1 MKIALHLYALR
12 NHIKKEEDLVNT
24 LHAIKAMGYDAIH
37 LSGIPD
43 WKEERLVLLQQTCE
57 SLQLEIAG
65 THVRAFQTDMTLEPL
80 IKNHHMLNTSYLGIG
95 SMPENYD
102 RKNLTHYQDFILQCN
117 KIAKELEPHHLIL
130 TYHHHAFEF
139 SKMNGLYPID
149 IIMQNMMMSK
159 MKLEVD
165 LYWLQYAGINPLE
178 FILKYQHQI
187 AMIHLKDMRI
197 AISDHWSTEQQ
208 FCAIGDGNIA
218 YRRIIPQLRTLPIEW
233 LIIGQDEFYGADP
246 WEELHKSLYFVKGLV

>member
-12 NHIKKEEDLVNT
+12 NHIKKEEDMINT

-37 LSGIPD
+37 VSGIPD
-43 WKEERLVLLQQTCE
+43 WKEERLLLLKKTCE
-57 SLQLEIAG
+57 ELNLEIVG
-65 THVRAFQTDMTLEPL
+65 THVRAFQANGSLSSI
-80 IKNHHMLNTSYLGIG
+80 IKNHQLLDTHYIGIG
-95 SMPENYD
+95 SMPESYD
-102 RKNLTHYQDFILQCN
+102 RRNLTHYQDFILQCN
-117 KIAKELEPHHLIL
+117 KMAKELETHHLTL

-139 SKMNGLYPID
+139 CKMNGLYPID
-149 IIMQNMMMSK
+149 IIMQNMMTSP

-165 LYWLQYAGINPLE
+165 IYWLQYAGINPLE
-178 FILKYQHQI
+178 FIQKYQHHI

-197 AISDHWSTEQQ
+197 AIVDHWNTTQQ
-208 FCAIGDGNIA
+208 FCAIGDGNIT

-246 WEELHKSLYFVKGLV
+246 WEELKKSLYVVKGLI